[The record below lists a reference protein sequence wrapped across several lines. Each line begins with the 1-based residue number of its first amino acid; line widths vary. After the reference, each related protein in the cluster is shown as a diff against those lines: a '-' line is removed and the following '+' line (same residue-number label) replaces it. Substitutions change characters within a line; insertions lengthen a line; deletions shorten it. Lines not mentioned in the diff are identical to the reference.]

1 MTPPGDAGMA
11 SQGQVLNDEKR
22 REMGEEAGMKVN
34 RPEIPGMF
42 EGWKEFQ
49 DVCSEIFLVRFWGM
63 AAYEAIKV

>member
-1 MTPPGDAGMA
+1 
-11 SQGQVLNDEKR
+11 
-22 REMGEEAGMKVN
+22 MGEEAGMKVN
-34 RPEIPGMF
+34 RPEIRGMF